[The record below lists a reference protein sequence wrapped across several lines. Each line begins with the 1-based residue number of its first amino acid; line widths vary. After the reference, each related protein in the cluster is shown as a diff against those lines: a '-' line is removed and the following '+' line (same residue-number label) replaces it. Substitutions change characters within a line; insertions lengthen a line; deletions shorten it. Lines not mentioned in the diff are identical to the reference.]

1 MWFNRGS
8 MKTLGLA
15 LGLLLGAAV
24 GVSGCGTEASEPEG
38 MGGNGGSGGSGVR
51 VSEPCAFG
59 VAECVSDTV
68 GRVCPEGDEPGWVYF
83 ACGDTEVC
91 DMGTCVLDESQA
103 GRLGLCLAGEKQCVS
118 DALARQCSLG
128 GDSWLPL
135 ACRSGT
141 VCSDGDCVPV
151 EAGAPI
157 QICTPQS
164 FECATEWMARVC
176 VVEGTSWTIFGC
188 AGGCSAGTC
197 STIPID
203 ASTSVEP
210 DAGGTDAAPPAGDA
224 SDGG

>member
-1 MWFNRGS
+1 
-8 MKTLGLA
+8 MKTLGLL
-15 LGLLLGAAV
+15 LGVLLGAGVAV
-24 GVSGCGTEASEPEG
+24 TGCGDEPTQLG
-38 MGGNGGSGGSGVR
+38 GTGGNGGSGGSGVT
-51 VSEPCAFG
+51 VNTTEPCPFG
-59 VAECVSDTV
+59 EAECVSDTV
-68 GRVCPEGDEPGWVYF
+68 GRVCPEGPEPGWVYF

-103 GRLGLCLAGEKQCVS
+103 GALGLCEPGIKQCVS
-118 DALARQCSLG
+118 DALARECDLSG
-128 GDSWLPL
+128 RAWLPVP
-135 ACRSGT
+135 CVSGT
-141 VCSDGDCVPV
+141 ICSDGDCITI

-157 QICTPQS
+157 QICTPQT

-176 VVEGTSWTIFGC
+176 VTEGTSWTIFGC

-210 DAGGTDAAPPAGDA
+210 DAGGPDAAPPADA